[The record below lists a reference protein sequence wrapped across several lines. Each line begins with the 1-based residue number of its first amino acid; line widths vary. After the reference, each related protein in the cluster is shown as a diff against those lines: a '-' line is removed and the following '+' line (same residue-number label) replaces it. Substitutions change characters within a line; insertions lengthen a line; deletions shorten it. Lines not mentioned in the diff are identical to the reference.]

1 MTSGEFRNYGWGYQD
16 GIRIIGVGV
25 TLWLASSTDCSA
37 RYQLILDGTVV
48 ALFKLSNYD
57 TRNSR

>member
-1 MTSGEFRNYGWGYQD
+1 MDDGWGYQD

-37 RYQLILDGTVV
+37 RYQLILDVTVV